1 MSSDLNA
8 YEGVESL
15 HNFNEQS
22 FKLYCENKTLECEKH
37 LAFIRQFINKTFVGS
52 VMEVGSGNGK
62 LLYALERDGFISEAI
77 GYELS
82 SSRVHFANKFGEL
95 VGSKKVKNICG
106 DFTKQEIEVD
116 SVDLIVAVD
125 LVIQLISASDEKSEM
140 IFFEQ
145 VFSALKPGAILLLEL
160 MDFSNLIQMYELN
173 NNIQLWKEFNIADPW
188 QYGLD
193 DYVVKGMD
201 IMWDKKFISR
211 DRTVNDTSFQNI
223 LRQYTFDIIK
233 EKLCSVGFMSDDISK
248 FEYWNNKGDI
258 LNDEFIVLATK

>member
-106 DFTKQEIEVD
+106 DFTNTTRLLPFIYFRCKRA
-116 SVDLIVAVD
+116 VA
-125 LVIQLISASDEKSEM
+125 
-140 IFFEQ
+140 
-145 VFSALKPGAILLLEL
+145 FSIN
-160 MDFSNLIQMYELN
+160 FSSCGG
-173 NNIQLWKEFNIADPW
+173 K
-188 QYGLD
+188 
-193 DYVVKGMD
+193 
-201 IMWDKKFISR
+201 
-211 DRTVNDTSFQNI
+211 
-223 LRQYTFDIIK
+223 
-233 EKLCSVGFMSDDISK
+233 
-248 FEYWNNKGDI
+248 
-258 LNDEFIVLATK
+258 